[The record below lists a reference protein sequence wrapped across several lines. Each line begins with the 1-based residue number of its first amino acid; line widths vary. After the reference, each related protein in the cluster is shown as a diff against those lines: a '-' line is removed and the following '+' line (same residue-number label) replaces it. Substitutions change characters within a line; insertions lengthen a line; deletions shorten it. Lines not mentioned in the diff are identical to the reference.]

1 MPRLLSIPLLAA
13 CLLTSPLLGGT
24 AGAVSVD
31 ELFNLKA
38 NGLSDDV
45 LVALI
50 EADGSVFHLS
60 SDDVLALHKRG
71 LGERVILAML
81 ASARRAVLV
90 TDPQPAPE
98 PPVRIVPVAEAHAAP
113 AVAPIQ
119 QSIVQHVEVVREDPV
134 YVHVPIAI
142 PVAVPVRHEKPVK
155 PVYWGYGGDLR
166 PGSWR
171 PAPEVH
177 PKPIDREHPKSPR

>member
-13 CLLTSPLLGGT
+13 WLLASPLVGT

-50 EADGSVFHLS
+50 EADGSVFQLS
-60 SDDVLALHKRG
+60 PDDVLALHKRG
-71 LGERVILAML
+71 LGEKVILAML
-81 ASARRAVLV
+81 ASARRAVPATEPRL
-90 TDPQPAPE
+90 APE
-98 PPVRIVPVAEAHAAP
+98 PPGRVVPVAEVHAAP
-113 AVAPIQ
+113 GVAPIQ
-119 QSIVQHVEVVREDPV
+119 QSIVQHVEVVRGDPV
-134 YVHVPIAI
+134 YVHVPFAI
-142 PVAVPVRHEKPVK
+142 PVAVPVRYEKPVK
-155 PVYWGYGGDLR
+155 PVYWGYGGELR

-177 PKPIDREHPKSPR
+177 PKPIDREHPKNPR